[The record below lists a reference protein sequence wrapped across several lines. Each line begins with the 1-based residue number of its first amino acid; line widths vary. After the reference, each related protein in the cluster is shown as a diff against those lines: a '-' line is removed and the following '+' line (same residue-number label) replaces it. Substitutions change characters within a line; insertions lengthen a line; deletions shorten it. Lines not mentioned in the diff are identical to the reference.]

1 VGSTGCGKAMRVDM
15 EWVRRAFR
23 GGTGDRVEGASEGTA
38 TGGAFAPPEGRHAV
52 VAAILRDS
60 PEGAEVLLI
69 RRAEHE
75 LDPWSGHMALPGGH
89 GDTADASLIATAVRE
104 ISEEVG
110 LDLLAHA
117 ELLGPLPQLVA
128 APAKLTIFPLVFAL
142 SAGHEPQAN
151 PSEVAEVVWATLE
164 HLRSPL
170 ATSSYELLV
179 REQRHRYPAFD
190 VRGRIVWG
198 LTYRIL
204 GNLLSTLEPP
214 GGPQTVEP

>member
-1 VGSTGCGKAMRVDM
+1 M
-15 EWVRRAFR
+15 EWVRRAFA
-23 GGTGDRVEGASEGTA
+23 GGGRDPTSPG
-38 TGGAFAPPEGRHAV
+38 PESRHAV

-89 GDTADASLIATAVRE
+89 GDPEDASLVDTAVRE

-110 LDLLAHA
+110 LDLLGHA
-117 ELLGPLPQLVA
+117 QLLGSLPELVA
-128 APAKLTIFPLVFAL
+128 VPKQLTIFPLVFAL
-142 SAGHEPQAN
+142 PPGQEPEAN
-151 PSEVAEVVWATLE
+151 PNEVAEVVWATLA

-170 ATSSYELLV
+170 AKSSYEFSV

-190 VRGRIVWG
+190 VHGRIVWG

-204 GNLLSTLEPP
+204 SNLLSALEHASGAAPP
-214 GGPQTVEP
+214 

>member
-1 VGSTGCGKAMRVDM
+1 MRVDM
-15 EWVRRAFR
+15 EWVRRAF
-23 GGTGDRVEGASEGTA
+23 A
-38 TGGAFAPPEGRHAV
+38 GGAADAASPAPAGRHAV

-60 PEGAEVLLI
+60 ARGAELLLI

-89 GDTADASLIATAVRE
+89 VDASDASLVAAAVRE

-110 LDLLAHA
+110 LDLVAHA
-117 ELLGPLPQLVA
+117 ELLGALPELVA
-128 APAKLTIFPLVFAL
+128 SPAKLTIFPLVFAL
-142 SAGHEPQAN
+142 EPGLEPEAN
-151 PSEVAEVVWATLE
+151 PNEVAEVVWTTLE

-170 ATSSYELLV
+170 AKSSHELSV
-179 REQRHRYPAFD
+179 RQQRHIFPAFD

-204 GNLLSTLEPP
+204 GNLLSRLEPEIET
-214 GGPQTVEP
+214 GPVEP